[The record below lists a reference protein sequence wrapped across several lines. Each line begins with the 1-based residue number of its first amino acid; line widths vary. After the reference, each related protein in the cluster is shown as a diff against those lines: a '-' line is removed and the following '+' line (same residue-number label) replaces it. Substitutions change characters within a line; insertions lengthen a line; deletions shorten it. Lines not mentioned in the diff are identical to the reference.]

1 MGSTPVAPDLGAEG
15 AAKQADAPAADVAA
29 AATAA
34 TSSAPS
40 LFDRVGG
47 MKTLVNAVD
56 VFYPAILADESLAPF
71 FEGIDMA
78 RLRLKQVQFLCY
90 AFGGPDEYLGKSVA
104 EAHSRIILHSGAN
117 RDHFWAVAGHLK
129 AALARLQVPEVGR
142 GPGVGGGGLGGGRW
156 RCAGAGAPP
165 RARAHAAPPAP
176 PPPPPPPPGPPP
188 TGGLGQHRAR
198 RVRLPRAGSAA
209 RGRPRPRAPRGHA
222 RGRRAAARVRRPRP
236 RPRPRPRRGALRSLA
251 P

>member
-156 RCAGAGAPP
+156 RCAGAAARP
-165 RARAHAAPPAP
+165 RARAHAAAAAHAALPPSTLQPLIEECLANIAP
-176 PPPPPPPPGPPP
+176 AASVFPEPG
-188 TGGLGQHRAR
+188 
-198 RVRLPRAGSAA
+198 
-209 RGRPRPRAPRGHA
+209 APRVVGPDPVPHA
-222 RGRRAAARVRRPRP
+222 GTPAAAAQRRA
-236 RPRPRPRRGALRSLA
+236 
-251 P
+251 